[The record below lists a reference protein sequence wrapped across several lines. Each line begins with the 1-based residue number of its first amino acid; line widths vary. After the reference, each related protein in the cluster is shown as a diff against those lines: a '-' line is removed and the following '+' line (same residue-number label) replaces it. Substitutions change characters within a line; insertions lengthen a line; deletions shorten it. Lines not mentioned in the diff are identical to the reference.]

1 MKVYFVSLGCPKNL
15 TDTEVMMGQFAS
27 AGHQITTNPRE
38 AETIIVNTCA
48 FLKTARDEALA
59 TIKEMAKWKKKGKCK
74 QLLVAGCLAQY
85 FGNQRLNVA
94 VTKARGNRDIQSQ
107 VSERVDGML
116 DSVTLPSSCVPRVKA
131 TPPWTAYVKIS
142 EGCDN
147 HCAYC
152 LIPQLRGRLRHRPA
166 ADVVK
171 EAAGLA
177 RRGVKEVILIAQD
190 TTAHPRLAEI
200 LRKTARL
207 RGLRWVRLMY
217 AHPAHLSD
225 KVIKVIAEESKIV
238 KYLDLPIQHADD
250 KILKLMN
257 RRYTRQD
264 LENLIVK
271 IRRQVPK
278 IALRTSVIA
287 GFPGEGEAEF
297 GGLLDFLGRVKFDR
311 LGCFTFQPESGTP
324 ASMMKGQVP
333 VKIKVRRAK
342 KLMRAQARISRE
354 LNKNL
359 VGQVIEVL
367 IEGVVRG
374 RSVGRSAMDAPEID
388 GKVFIKP
395 AKSTTPGK
403 IVRARLRRAG
413 TYDLFGSE
421 L

>member
-15 TDTEVMMGQFAS
+15 TDTDVMMGQFAS
-27 AGHQITTNPRE
+27 SGHQITTDPRE

-48 FLKTARDEALA
+48 FLKPARDEALA

-74 QLLVAGCLAQY
+74 QLLVAGCLAKY
-85 FGNQRLNVA
+85 LNSSFVI
-94 VTKARGNRDIQSQ
+94 RHS
-107 VSERVDGML
+107 SLSLVDRWL
-116 DSVTLPSSCVPRVKA
+116 DSITLPSACVPRVKA

-147 HCAYC
+147 RCAYC
-152 LIPQLRGRLRHRPA
+152 LIPQIRGPLRHRPVN
-166 ADVVK
+166 DVVK
-171 EAAGLA
+171 EAGELA
-177 RRGVKEVILIAQD
+177 RRGVKEIILIAQD
-190 TTAHPRLAEI
+190 TTAHPQLAAI

-207 RGLRWVRLMY
+207 KGLRWVRLMY
-217 AHPAHLSD
+217 AHPAHLTD
-225 KVIKVIAEESKIV
+225 RVLKVIAEEGKIV

-264 LENLIVK
+264 LENLISK
-271 IRRQVPK
+271 IRRRIPK
-278 IALRTSVIA
+278 IALRTTVIA

-311 LGCFTFQPESGTP
+311 LGCFAFQPENGTP
-324 ASMMKGQVP
+324 AAEMKGQVP
-333 VKIKVRRAK
+333 EKIKSQRAK
-342 KLMRAQARISRE
+342 TLMRAQARIARE

-359 VGQVIEVL
+359 VGQVIEIL
-367 IEGVVRG
+367 IEGAVRG
-374 RSVGRSAMDAPEID
+374 GFAGRSAMDAPEID

-395 AKSTTPGK
+395 AKSLTPGK
-403 IVRARLRRAG
+403 IVRARVTRAG